1 MNNNVLVMD
10 DEPHILDWLSEY
22 LADKG
27 YVCSF
32 AANIAEAV
40 EQLKTS
46 KFRMLI
52 LDLNVPAPG
61 EYGTAIKAK
70 GELFNIYRGLYV
82 AEMARGMGYRGRQVI
97 VYSVHDVD
105 EVRIQTDR
113 MGVSYVT
120 KGRPRS
126 FKKEIDD
133 VLSFEPTSNLPK

>member
-1 MNNNVLVMD
+1 MDNNKILVMD
-10 DEPHILDWLSEY
+10 DEPHILDWLSDY
-22 LADKG
+22 LAEKG
-27 YVCSF
+27 YECTF
-32 AANIAEAV
+32 AKNVAEAV

-46 KFRMLI
+46 TFRMLI

-70 GELFNIYRGLYV
+70 GDLFTVYRGLYV

-105 EVRIQTDR
+105 EVRTQTDR
-113 MGVSYVT
+113 MSVSYVT

-133 VLSFEPTSNLPK
+133 VLSFDPTSNR